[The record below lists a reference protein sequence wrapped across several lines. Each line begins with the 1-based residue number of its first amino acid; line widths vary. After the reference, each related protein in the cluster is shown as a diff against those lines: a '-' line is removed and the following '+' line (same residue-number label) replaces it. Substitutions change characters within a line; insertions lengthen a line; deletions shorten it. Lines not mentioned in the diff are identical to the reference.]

1 MRDYEMELN
10 ALREQMAQ
18 RREDQSV
25 LSNLYRQEE
34 SCKRKVAESMTRWA
48 KEERD
53 VEKLEKLTLSSV
65 LAALRGNKEEEIDRE
80 KREAYAA
87 RLRLQE
93 AERQRDEIRYEIRLR
108 QERIKASETCEQ
120 QYEALLREKAEAVRK
135 EDPVLAKKLTELE
148 QRELGLTSRK
158 KELEEAFA
166 AGRQA
171 MDHIRAA
178 IVDLDDAEGWST
190 WDIFGGGL
198 IVDAMK
204 YSSMDDAQQKMEQVQ
219 SDLRRYQAELADVAQ
234 TAAFDLQPD
243 GFLQFADFFW
253 DNIFSDLAV
262 RDHIYQSQGQMQTLR
277 EQVQQIQ
284 TNLERELDET
294 EQGLKALREE
304 KSELI
309 RNA

>member
-1 MRDYEMELN
+1 MRDYEKELN
-10 ALREQMAQ
+10 ALREQIAQ

-34 SCKRKVAESMTRWA
+34 SCKRNVAESMTQLA

-53 VEKLEKLTLSSV
+53 VEKLEKLTISSV
-65 LAALRGNKEEEIDRE
+65 LAALRGNKADEIDRE

-93 AERQRDEIRYEIRLR
+93 AERQRDEIQYEIRLR
-108 QERIKASETCEQ
+108 KERIKASETCEQ
-120 QYEALLREKAEAVRK
+120 RYETLLREKAEAVRQT
-135 EDPVLAKKLTELE
+135 DPVLAEKLTELE

-158 KELEEAFA
+158 KELEEAFT

-171 MDHIRAA
+171 MDRIRSA

-190 WDIFGGGL
+190 WDILGGGL

-204 YSSMDDAQQKMEQVQ
+204 YSSMDEAQMKMEQVQ

-243 GFLQFADFFW
+243 GFLQFTDFFW

-262 RDHIYQSQGQMQTLR
+262 RDHIDQSQNRMQTLM

-284 TNLERELDET
+284 TNLEQELDET
-294 EQGLKALREE
+294 ERDLKQLREE
-304 KSELI
+304 KNELI
-309 RNA
+309 RKA

>member
-1 MRDYEMELN
+1 MRDYEKELN

-34 SCKRKVAESMTRWA
+34 SCKRKVAESMTQWA

-65 LAALRGNKEEEIDRE
+65 LASLRGNKEDEIDRE

-108 QERIKASETCEQ
+108 QERIKASESCEQ
-120 QYEALLREKAEAVRK
+120 NYEALLREKAEAVRK
-135 EDPVLAKKLTELE
+135 TDPVLAEKLTELE
-148 QRELGLTSRK
+148 QRELGMTSRQ

-204 YSSMDDAQQKMEQVQ
+204 YSSMDDAQKKMEQVQ

-294 EQGLKALREE
+294 ERGLKALREE